1 MRARK
6 RFGQHFL
13 TDEAVL
19 QRITAALIL
28 KDDQR
33 LLEVG
38 PGRGALTEHLRG
50 LPGRYLAVEID
61 RDLVPELQSRY
72 PDIEFI
78 NADILKVP
86 LEDLLHCDR
95 GDDGWRVVGNLPYNI
110 STPLLVRL
118 FAHTDL
124 IRDMHFMLQRE
135 VAERLTAVPG
145 TKAWGRLSVVA
156 QYHCDLQVLFG
167 VEPAS
172 FTPPPKVHSAVVR
185 LVPRPDKLILEDPQ
199 QLDVV
204 LRQAFSGRRKRIA
217 NALKSLEL
225 PWDRLDIDQ
234 GARADQLS
242 VSDFV
247 ALANEVANEVATQGA
262 TEGE

>member
-6 RFGQHFL
+6 RFGQHYL

-19 QRITAALIL
+19 QRITAALNL
-28 KDDQR
+28 KGDQQ

-50 LPGRYLAVEID
+50 LPGRYVAVEID
-61 RDLVPELQSRY
+61 RDLVPALESRY
-72 PDIEFI
+72 RDIEFI
-78 NADILKVP
+78 NADILQVP
-86 LEDLLHCDR
+86 LEEILVR
-95 GDDGWRVVGNLPYNI
+95 GDDRWRVVGNLPYNI
-110 STPLLVRL
+110 STPLLGRM

-145 TKAWGRLSVVA
+145 TKAWGRLSVIA
-156 QYHCDLQVLFG
+156 QYHCDLQVLFD
-167 VEPAS
+167 VEPDS
-172 FTPPPKVHSAVVR
+172 FTPPPRVHSAVVR
-185 LVPRPDKLILEDPQ
+185 LQPRRDKLVLEDPQ

-217 NALKSLEL
+217 NALKLLEL
-225 PWDRLDIDQ
+225 PWDRLEIDQ

-242 VSDFV
+242 VSEFV
-247 ALANEVANEVATQGA
+247 ALANEVAIKEAIKEANK
-262 TEGE
+262 GE